1 MVVAI
6 SQLNFKIADFE
17 ANTQKIIDQIDLVKA
32 QGGKIIIF
40 PELAVGGLPAFD
52 FLKSTVFLG
61 AVDAAIQQIVSHCT
75 IDCILGVPY
84 LDPLTGDLSNA
95 ALFIQD
101 REIKNI
107 IKKSGLRDK
116 GEVPESPYFI
126 AGSGAEIVNSN
137 DIQLAV
143 SLGDDFTALEGENAD
158 LILSL
163 NSVPFS
169 YLEHD
174 ERVKTL
180 RDHSTKTRTAIV
192 EVNQVGAQGSLIYDG
207 RSIIVDE
214 QRSFFDELNAFS
226 EDLRLYQFTETQI
239 KPLQLKQKET
249 SLSES
254 ALIYQALV
262 LGIRDY
268 FSKNGFTKAL
278 VGFSGGLD
286 SALVGAL
293 ACEALGPE
301 NVKGILMPSMY
312 STDHSLKDAID
323 LANNLGCEYEIVPI
337 KEGFDVFV
345 KMLEPVFKGAAED
358 VTEQNIQARVRAVIL
373 MAISNKQGY
382 IVLNTSNKSEAAM
395 GYGTLYGDLI
405 GSLSVLGD
413 VYKTQVVEVANYIN
427 REREIIP
434 VNTIVKPPSAEL
446 SPGQKDS
453 DSLPLYEVLDPIL
466 FQLIEKGLSV
476 REVIDL
482 RFDETEVNRISQ
494 IMSRVGFKLFQTP
507 PALRV
512 SPRAFGSGFQLPLV
526 AKFTSS

>member
-1 MVVAI
+1 MIVAI
-6 SQLNFKIADFE
+6 SQLNLKIADFE
-17 ANTQKIIDQIDLVKA
+17 ANTQKIIDQIELVKA
-32 QGGKIIIF
+32 QGGNLAIF
-40 PELAVGGLPAFD
+40 PELVVGGLAALDFWKFSAFLQSVD
-52 FLKSTVFLG
+52 T
-61 AVDAAIQQIVSHCT
+61 AVQEIISHCS

-84 LDPLTGDLSNA
+84 LDTQTGSLFNA
-95 ALFIQD
+95 ALFIQN
-101 REIKNI
+101 REIKCI
-107 IKKSGLRDK
+107 AKKSLLRNGGEMPEAAYFAAGL
-116 GEVPESPYFI
+116 
-126 AGSGAEIVNSN
+126 GAEMIDSHGFNILLSV
-137 DIQLAV
+137 
-143 SLGDDFTALEGENAD
+143 GEDYTTFEEQDTD
-158 LILSL
+158 LIISL

-174 ERVKTL
+174 RKLKAL
-180 RDHSTKTRTAIV
+180 REYAKKSRSALI
-192 EVNQVGAQGSLIYDG
+192 EVNQVGAHGSLIFDG
-207 RSIIVDE
+207 RSIIIDE
-214 QRSFFDELNAFS
+214 ERSFQDELNAFS
-226 EDLRLYQFTETQI
+226 EDLRLYQLVGSEI
-239 KPLQLKQKET
+239 KPLQQKQKEI
-249 SLSES
+249 SYSEP
-254 ALIYQALV
+254 ALIYQGLV

-268 FSKNGFTKAL
+268 FVKNGFKKAL

-293 ACEALGPE
+293 ACEALGAE

-323 LANNLGCEYEIVPI
+323 LATNLGCEYEIVPI

-345 KMLEPVFKGAAED
+345 KMLEPVFKGTAED

-413 VYKTQVVEVANYIN
+413 VYKTQVVEIAKYIN

-446 SPGQKDS
+446 VPGQKDS
-453 DSLPLYEVLDPIL
+453 DSLPIYDVLDPIL
-466 FQLIEKGLSV
+466 FQLIEKGLSGQQ
-476 REVIDL
+476 VINL
-482 RFDETEVNRISQ
+482 GFDETEVKRIEQ
-494 IMSRVGFKLFQTP
+494 IMSKVGFKLFQTP

-526 AKFTSS
+526 ARFTSS